1 MNSLL
6 FNPFTLK
13 MIFLHTFYYSKDNSI
28 AQSYLNYNQ
37 LVRKCHQCIL
47 LVYFSCY
54 LPACFIFI
62 HSIIDS
68 WILEMQKTVKIQNQV
83 SLVFSIQ
90 FNQRHNVN
98 HFDHNLITTEVTSSV
113 VRTLL
118 DKLWILLK
126 QQKDKIDKLIDK
138 IDSLKKTSR

>member
-13 MIFLHTFYYSKDNSI
+13 MIFLHTFYHSKDNSI

-37 LVRKCHQCIL
+37 LVQKCHLYIL
-47 LVYFSCY
+47 LVYFSRY

-68 WILEMQKTVKIQNQV
+68 WILEMQKTVKIQTQE
-83 SLVFSIQ
+83 SLVFSMQ
-90 FNQRHNVN
+90 FNQSHKLN
-98 HFDHNLITTEVTSSV
+98 HFDHQFRMLIFFSFNLFF
-113 VRTLL
+113 
-118 DKLWILLK
+118 KLNDSIFDNHFWILL
-126 QQKDKIDKLIDK
+126 LWYW
-138 IDSLKKTSR
+138 

>member
-47 LVYFSCY
+47 LVYFSHY

-68 WILEMQKTVKIQNQV
+68 WILEMQKTVKIQNHA
-83 SLVFSIQ
+83 SLVFPIQ
-90 FNQRHNVN
+90 FNRRHNVN
-98 HFDHNLITTEVTSSV
+98 HFDHQFRMLIFFSFNWFF
-113 VRTLL
+113 
-118 DKLWILLK
+118 KLNDSIFDNHFWILL
-126 QQKDKIDKLIDK
+126 LWYW
-138 IDSLKKTSR
+138 